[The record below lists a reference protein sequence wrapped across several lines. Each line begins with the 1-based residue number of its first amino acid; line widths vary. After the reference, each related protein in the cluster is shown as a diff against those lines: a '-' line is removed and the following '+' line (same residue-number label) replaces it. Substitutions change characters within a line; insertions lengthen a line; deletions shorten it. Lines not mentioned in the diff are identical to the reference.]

1 MSGNWIKDEMGAEI
15 WMGQDRQER
24 RTAAEEAACQST
36 VHYIRH
42 EPRRDQTP
50 LQRWVSARVVFAYD
64 RRVMVRTPV
73 PDDDDDDNGTSTA
86 FTHASKFVINY
97 CIIILSVRPSVRISS
112 DRAVFNDVAN

>member
-1 MSGNWIKDEMGAEI
+1 MDGT
-15 WMGQDRQER
+15 RQAR
-24 RTAAEEAACQST
+24 EEDGCGGGG
-36 VHYIRH
+36 VPKHRIHYIRH